1 MGDGRVTSIFMET
14 LLFHVKPERVEAF
27 EALIP
32 SVVRDMSRQ
41 PGCLGARVM
50 KRFYTFD
57 GVGMGEPP
65 RKLTKI
71 VKCVK
76 YFAVFE
82 FDTVERCGAANG
94 VFFELFAKDILKL
107 LIMPFDINSGYV
119 IERGESVC

>member
-1 MGDGRVTSIFMET
+1 MET
-14 LLFHVKPERVEAF
+14 LLFQVKPDRTEAF

-32 SVVRDMSRQ
+32 LVTREIARQ
-41 PGCLGARVM
+41 PGCINARVM

-57 GVGMGEPP
+57 GVETGAPP
-65 RKLTKI
+65 RALTKI

-94 VFFELFAKDILKL
+94 VFFERFSGEIMRL

-119 IERGESVC
+119 IGSEGLPC